1 MVDSVGMTLRQPRSD
16 PLRSAVVYALAVV
29 AVLLSMSSC
38 ARRPAGAVDLRADAT
53 VRVENRGLPDMTIY
67 VLNQSQRIRLGIA
80 AGLNTT
86 TFRIPRDV
94 VRGGS
99 VRFLADPVGSD
110 RAPVGEEISV
120 FPGDEIVLV
129 IPPR

>member
-1 MVDSVGMTLRQPRSD
+1 MCAIRL
-16 PLRSAVVYALAVV
+16 V
-29 AVLLSMSSC
+29 AVLVAFSACL
-38 ARRPAGAVDLRADAT
+38 RPAPGNIDDRADAT

-67 VLNQSQRIRLGIA
+67 VVNQSQRIRLGIA
-80 AGLNTT
+80 PGLNVTT
-86 TFRIPRDV
+86 LRIPRDL

-110 RAPVGEEISV
+110 RAPVSDEISV

-129 IPPR
+129 IPAR